1 MNGTDVLIAAVC
13 LALLLFAWAYAS
25 WSSWNEERRSRRL
38 VERNLWR
45 ISGGR
50 GL

>member
-1 MNGTDVLIAAVC
+1 MNGTDVLVVVI
-13 LALLLFAWAYAS
+13 ALLLFLGLWSYAS
-25 WSSWNEERRSRRL
+25 WSQWNEERRSRRL